1 MDVNWQR
8 RGKDTDETCVVRMV
22 QQSEA
27 TLKQKLCSVPTE
39 MKRQVVKQ

>member
-27 TLKQKLCSVPTE
+27 KIEAKIV
-39 MKRQVVKQ
+39 